1 MEGALQVTVKF
12 FAYLRDLF
20 RGREEKIDLESGSS
34 IGDLLNLLCDSPVRR
49 EQIFDGGELKPGMIV
64 LKNGNHVKHL
74 SGLETK
80 LDDGDTIVLIP
91 MVGGG

>member
-1 MEGALQVTVKF
+1 MKVTVKF

-20 RGREEKIDLESGSS
+20 KGREEKIELESGSS
-34 IGDLLNLLCDSPVRR
+34 IGDLLNLLCDSPGRR

-80 LDDGDTIVLIP
+80 LDEGDTIVLIP